1 MWCRYMALW
10 PDYLLVSFVQL
21 YTHRYEMHARLMSIS
36 ASPTCFLML
45 IPVNS
50 GELVGKMPLP
60 ITPSQE
66 VPLHAVC
73 LKLLKD
79 AIV

>member
-1 MWCRYMALW
+1 ML
-10 PDYLLVSFVQL
+10 FVRL
-21 YTHRYEMHARLMSIS
+21 YTSLNACETDVDLVI
-36 ASPTCFLML
+36 TDFLML
-45 IPVNS
+45 IAVNS